1 MTDRHTPG
9 PWKRTGSCI
18 RSDYHLDGPSAL
30 LLTAGPMFHDYDV
43 DTGEQTA
50 NLALA
55 AAAPDLLAA
64 LKAAIT
70 DLEAAYEGADDAA
83 DAYGVAA
90 TLKAARAAIVKAE
103 GSA

>member
-30 LLTAGPMFHDYDV
+30 LLTAGPMFNNYVV

-50 NLALA
+50 NLTLA
-55 AAAPDLLAA
+55 AAAPELLAA
-64 LKAAIT
+64 LKAAID
-70 DLEAAYEGADDAA
+70 DLEVAYDDEDAA
-83 DAYGVAA
+83 ADVYGVTA